1 MKLFT
6 LATLIVII
14 SVLAGSTECAT
25 STYTEI
31 TKFTTTGTTTTTETT
46 TPTTWTKT
54 STTTSTTKGETHR
67 TGSDTV
73 SLAITAT
80 GKPYH
85 SNFKN
90 VDCNFTACLAP
101 ECQCLQD
108 LPPNGMN
115 PDDIPQ
121 FVIVTF
127 DGAVTVTNFPY
138 YQTLFDF
145 KNPNNCPIQS
155 TYFVSHVDSN
165 YKLVHELYRRGNEI
179 GVHSISKARNN
190 NQEYWKKLD
199 YEGWRQEMGGQRKIL
214 SKYSEI
220 PIDRIRGVRAP
231 NLQTAGNVTF
241 TAFVDEKFEYDCSN
255 PSRQGIRSPFFP
267 YTFDYG
273 FQRENDCQVQPC
285 LKEGE
290 NYPGFWDV
298 PMNDWDVEYEVQGV
312 KVHRECAMASGCIMF
327 EKNGEVNYH
336 PTADQIYDLFEY
348 NFDRFYNGNRAPFPL
363 FLSEEWIHDE
373 AKRDALLRFI
383 QNKLNKHDIFF
394 VSIDEVLQWMQSPTN
409 VADYIEKTK
418 QCPPI
423 LQTKCGLKDG
433 EKIDDI
439 SQFKRKCDYEKI
451 DELNGQSKRMVI
463 CDDLHCPVHYPW
475 VNRLE

>member
-1 MKLFT
+1 MKLF
-6 LATLIVII
+6 AIFVVNLILISS
-14 SVLAGSTECAT
+14 SVLAGPIDVTETEETYPTTVTEEPSTM
-25 STYTEI
+25 
-31 TKFTTTGTTTTTETT
+31 TTIVETTTEQMKTT
-46 TPTTWTKT
+46 
-54 STTTSTTKGETHR
+54 R
-67 TGSDTV
+67 T
-73 SLAITAT
+73 
-80 GKPYH
+80 PYH
-85 SNFKN
+85 SSFKN
-90 VDCNFTACLAP
+90 TDCNFTACVAP
-101 ECQCLQD
+101 DCQCLQD

-115 PDDIPQ
+115 IDDIPQ

-145 KNPNNCPIQS
+145 KNPNNCPIEA

-179 GVHSISKARNN
+179 GVHSISKAKNN
-190 NQEYWKKLD
+190 NQEFWKYLD
-199 YEGWRQEMGGQRKIL
+199 YEGWRQEMGGQRQIL

-220 PIDRIRGVRAP
+220 PIEKIRGVRAP

-241 TAFVDEKFEYDCSN
+241 TAFVDENFEYDCSN
-255 PSRQGIRSPFFP
+255 PSRRGINSPFFP

-285 LKEGE
+285 LKKGE

-312 KVHRECAMASGCIMF
+312 KVHRECAMASACIMF
-327 EKNGEVNYH
+327 NKDGSVIYH
-336 PTADQIYDLFEY
+336 PTADEIYDLFEY
-348 NFDRFYNGNRAPFPL
+348 NFNHYYNGNRAPFPL
-363 FLSEEWIHDE
+363 FLSEEWMHDE
-373 AKRDALLRFI
+373 AKRNALQRFI
-383 QNKLNKHDIFF
+383 QDKLEKHDVFF

-409 VADYIEKTK
+409 VHEYIEKTK
-418 QCPPI
+418 QCKPI
-423 LQTKCGLKDG
+423 VKTKCGLKDG
-433 EKIDDI
+433 EIINDI

-463 CDDLHCPVHYPW
+463 CDDLHCPEHYPW
-475 VNRLE
+475 LNRL

>member
-1 MKLFT
+1 
-6 LATLIVII
+6 
-14 SVLAGSTECAT
+14 
-25 STYTEI
+25 
-31 TKFTTTGTTTTTETT
+31 
-46 TPTTWTKT
+46 
-54 STTTSTTKGETHR
+54 
-67 TGSDTV
+67 
-73 SLAITAT
+73 
-80 GKPYH
+80 
-85 SNFKN
+85 
-90 VDCNFTACLAP
+90 
-101 ECQCLQD
+101 
-108 LPPNGMN
+108 MN

-336 PTADQIYDLFEY
+336 PTADEIYDLFEY

-383 QNKLNKHDIFF
+383 QNKLNKHDVFF